1 MTAPLPSLFRMLQT
15 LVATPSVS
23 CSTPQLDTSNR
34 AVIDLLAQWLDALG
48 FDVQITPL
56 VTQPHKANLIA
67 TLGSGPGGLVLA
79 GHTDT
84 VPYDADKWR
93 SDPFQ
98 LIERDQ
104 RWYGLGATDMK
115 GFFPVA
121 IEAAKAF
128 IDKPLQQPLIIL
140 ATADEETS
148 MDGARQL
155 VTQGQPKARFAV
167 IGEPTDL
174 KPVRLHKGIMMES
187 IKIIGRSGHSS
198 DPALGNN
205 ALEAMHDAIGAL
217 LQFRSELQTRH
228 RHAAFQVEVPT
239 LNLGCIHGGDN
250 PNRICGECE
259 LHFDVRTL
267 PGMQLDELR
276 SSIAQRLQPIA
287 EQRHI
292 NIQLRSLFAGIEAF
306 EQPADSPLIQAVEQM
321 TGHTAHAVGFGT
333 EAPFLQQL
341 GMDTVVFGPGSI
353 DRAHQPDEYIDTAQ
367 LQPAI
372 DMLRSLIAKFCL

>member
-56 VTQPHKANLIA
+56 TTQPNKANLIA

-98 LIERDQ
+98 LLERDQ

-140 ATADEETS
+140 ATAD
-148 MDGARQL
+148 
-155 VTQGQPKARFAV
+155 
-167 IGEPTDL
+167 
-174 KPVRLHKGIMMES
+174 
-187 IKIIGRSGHSS
+187 
-198 DPALGNN
+198 
-205 ALEAMHDAIGAL
+205 
-217 LQFRSELQTRH
+217 
-228 RHAAFQVEVPT
+228 
-239 LNLGCIHGGDN
+239 
-250 PNRICGECE
+250 
-259 LHFDVRTL
+259 
-267 PGMQLDELR
+267 
-276 SSIAQRLQPIA
+276 
-287 EQRHI
+287 
-292 NIQLRSLFAGIEAF
+292 
-306 EQPADSPLIQAVEQM
+306 
-321 TGHTAHAVGFGT
+321 
-333 EAPFLQQL
+333 
-341 GMDTVVFGPGSI
+341 
-353 DRAHQPDEYIDTAQ
+353 
-367 LQPAI
+367 
-372 DMLRSLIAKFCL
+372 